1 MKTNIETLLD
11 YSIQIRKYYAR
22 VLNERLKDLKLSP
35 NEMNILILLSNNPS
49 ITTSTQL
56 NVFLGVSKGL
66 ISRSVESLV
75 KKELIRIESDVTDRR
90 IQHIYLTADAIE
102 KIKILKKEIRKI
114 NEDILSEIPKEDIQ
128 KMEETLIK
136 IRDHF
141 KEKNEEVCL

>member
-102 KIKILKKEIRKI
+102 EIKILKKKFEKLMKI
-114 NEDILSEIPKEDIQ
+114 FYQ
-128 KMEETLIK
+128 KFQKK
-136 IRDHF
+136 ISKRW
-141 KEKNEEVCL
+141 KKR

>member
-102 KIKILKKEIRKI
+102 EIKILK

>member
-90 IQHIYLTADAIE
+90 IQHIYLTYAS
-102 KIKILKKEIRKI
+102 LLIR
-114 NEDILSEIPKEDIQ
+114 
-128 KMEETLIK
+128 
-136 IRDHF
+136 
-141 KEKNEEVCL
+141 

>member
-1 MKTNIETLLD
+1 MAVKKKIPMRKCVGCGEMK
-11 YSIQIRKYYAR
+11 
-22 VLNERLKDLKLSP
+22 P
-35 NEMNILILLSNNPS
+35 
-49 ITTSTQL
+49 
-56 NVFLGVSKGL
+56 
-66 ISRSVESLV
+66 

-102 KIKILKKEIRKI
+102 EIKILKKEIRKI
-114 NEDILSEIPKEDIQ
+114 NEDILLEIPKEDIQ